1 MADRVLAG
9 FRTWKER
16 HEERV
21 HAARDEFLS
30 KSGVVGSWEK
40 DVQKLNSVSPSVLG
54 VAELMSAENGLHNK
68 VACRRRQRG
77 RVSQDFGVRTNDSA
91 KFAPPSAMSSP
102 SDNYTASPKPKS
114 PLLQRSGTVADRIS
128 EKLRQ
133 ASISNSTGSHR
144 SQLSIDG
151 KTLPAPPT
159 PLRSSSPVAMSGPK
173 SPKEEKFIPPTD
185 PMGQPKV
192 QSDGP
197 PLPSKNGLMNP
208 SIEVSEAPILLS
220 GLSLSAQSLKD
231 LLRKLDSYLQ
241 TTPAPGVDIDPEQ
254 QTSRSKAAMASRQWG
269 TILGTYEK
277 AFTGEEVVGW
287 LQAHVEGFG
296 SDWERCADAA
306 AELYRSG
313 YISRAGV
320 GRTFEPTAE
329 THYVLKLNANEPSS
343 SVPPAV
349 TNQFSML
356 KSYLPASL
364 GSSDEP
370 AHVRHRR
377 DAIKAD
383 ESYKEGVRV
392 AEEKRLEMEERIE
405 RGLRIWERWE
415 RERLGAVRNGASQ
428 SEISTY
434 LSAQAVRSCP
444 GATSYPPW

>member
-1 MADRVLAG
+1 MI
-9 FRTWKER
+9 
-16 HEERV
+16 
-21 HAARDEFLS
+21 
-30 KSGVVGSWEK
+30 
-40 DVQKLNSVSPSVLG
+40 
-54 VAELMSAENGLHNK
+54 
-68 VACRRRQRG
+68 
-77 RVSQDFGVRTNDSA
+77 SA
-91 KFAPPSAMSSP
+91 KFAPPSALSSP

-133 ASISNSTGSHR
+133 ASISQSNGSHR

-159 PLRSSSPVAMSGPK
+159 PLRSASPVNVAEGPT

-197 PLPSKNGLMNP
+197 PLPSKNGLKSP
-208 SIEVSEAPILLS
+208 VIEISEAPILLS
-220 GLSLSAQSLKD
+220 GLSLSSQSLKD
-231 LLRKLDSYLQ
+231 LLRKLDTYLQ

-287 LQAHVEGFG
+287 LQANVEGFG
-296 SDWERCADAA
+296 GDWERCADAA

-320 GRTFEPTAE
+320 GRTFEPTSE
-329 THYVLKLNANEPSS
+329 THYVLKLNANEPSTAS
-343 SVPPAV
+343 NMVSPAV
-349 TNQFSML
+349 TNNFSML
-356 KSYLPASL
+356 KSYLPTSL
-364 GSSDEP
+364 GASDEP

-383 ESYKEGVRV
+383 ENYKEGVRV

-415 RERLGAVRNGASQ
+415 RERLGAVRNGMYSF
-428 SEISTY
+428 SGHEEC
-434 LSAQAVRSCP
+434 QAER
-444 GATSYPPW
+444 

>member
-1 MADRVLAG
+1 MSES
-9 FRTWKER
+9 RTG
-16 HEERV
+16 
-21 HAARDEFLS
+21 AFI
-30 KSGVVGSWEK
+30 
-40 DVQKLNSVSPSVLG
+40 KL
-54 VAELMSAENGLHNK
+54 M
-68 VACRRRQRG
+68 
-77 RVSQDFGVRTNDSA
+77 DSA

-133 ASISNSTGSHR
+133 ASISNSNGSHR

-159 PLRSSSPVAMSGPK
+159 PLRSSSPVEVGKGPT

-197 PLPSKNGLMNP
+197 PLPSKNGIMSP
-208 SIEVSEAPILLS
+208 TIEVSEAPILLS

-296 SDWERCADAA
+296 GDWERCADAA

-329 THYVLKLNANEPSS
+329 THYVLKINANEPSGT

-349 TNQFSML
+349 TNQLSML
-356 KSYLPASL
+356 KSYLPTSL

-415 RERLGAVRNGASQ
+415 RERLGAVRNGMSIAT
-428 SEISTY
+428 ISAH
-434 LSAQAVRSCP
+434 SSPQAV
-444 GATSYPPW
+444 

>member
-1 MADRVLAG
+1 
-9 FRTWKER
+9 
-16 HEERV
+16 
-21 HAARDEFLS
+21 
-30 KSGVVGSWEK
+30 
-40 DVQKLNSVSPSVLG
+40 
-54 VAELMSAENGLHNK
+54 
-68 VACRRRQRG
+68 
-77 RVSQDFGVRTNDSA
+77 VSQLRLYNSIKLTSSV

-128 EKLRQ
+128 EKLRA
-133 ASISNSTGSHR
+133 ASISSSNGSHR
-144 SQLSIDG
+144 SHLSIDG

-159 PLRSSSPVAMSGPK
+159 PLRSSSPVETSGPR

-197 PLPSKNGLMNP
+197 PLPSKNGIKSP
-208 SIEVSEAPILLS
+208 SIEISEASILLS

-254 QTSRSKAAMASRQWG
+254 QSSRSKAAMASRQWG

-296 SDWERCADAA
+296 GDWERCADAA
-306 AELYRSG
+306 SELYRSG

-320 GRTFEPTAE
+320 GRTFEPTSE
-329 THYVLKLNANEPSS
+329 THYVLKLNANESS
-343 SVPPAV
+343 TGSVPPAV
-349 TNQFSML
+349 TNQLSML

-377 DAIKAD
+377 DAIKAE

-428 SEISTY
+428 SKI
-434 LSAQAVRSCP
+434 
-444 GATSYPPW
+444 

>member
-1 MADRVLAG
+1 
-9 FRTWKER
+9 
-16 HEERV
+16 
-21 HAARDEFLS
+21 
-30 KSGVVGSWEK
+30 
-40 DVQKLNSVSPSVLG
+40 
-54 VAELMSAENGLHNK
+54 
-68 VACRRRQRG
+68 
-77 RVSQDFGVRTNDSA
+77 
-91 KFAPPSAMSSP
+91 MSSP

-128 EKLRQ
+128 EKLRA
-133 ASISNSTGSHR
+133 ASISSSNGSHR
-144 SQLSIDG
+144 SHLSIDG

-159 PLRSSSPVAMSGPK
+159 PLRSSSPVEASGPT

-192 QSDGP
+192 KSDGP
-197 PLPSKNGLMNP
+197 PLPSKNGIKSP
-208 SIEVSEAPILLS
+208 SIEISEAPILLS

-296 SDWERCADAA
+296 GDWERCADAA

-320 GRTFEPTAE
+320 GRTFEPTSE
-329 THYVLKLNANEPSS
+329 THYVLKLNANEPSTG

-349 TNQFSML
+349 TNQLSML

-377 DAIKAD
+377 DAIKAE

-415 RERLGAVRNGASQ
+415 RERLGAVRNGTSQ
-428 SEISTY
+428 SKVLPYTSPQTR
-434 LSAQAVRSCP
+434 RSCL
-444 GATSYPPW
+444 GATSYPPD